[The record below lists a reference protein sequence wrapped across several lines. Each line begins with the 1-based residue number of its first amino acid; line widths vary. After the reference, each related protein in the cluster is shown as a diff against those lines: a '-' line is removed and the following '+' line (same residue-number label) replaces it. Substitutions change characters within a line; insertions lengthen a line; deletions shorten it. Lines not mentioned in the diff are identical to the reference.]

1 MGSLEALFHTSR
13 WNCQS
18 RYPTFP
24 NSRMD
29 FLKQLT
35 NPPKHNDLY
44 QGSHVTHRPCGVLLG
59 RMICNLRKSAF
70 PFSNREK
77 KKRKNPDEIV
87 SATSS
92 YYISPGPLI
101 YMSINSFSVLELIRL
116 ESIFIGQRG
125 RATKNLNSTMICNTP

>member
-1 MGSLEALFHTSR
+1 MLNGSSEILILFIGRNEIQLNLFTFFLWISKWMGSLEALFHTSR

-18 RYPTFP
+18 RYPTLP

-35 NPPKHNDLY
+35 NPPKLNDLY

-101 YMSINSFSVLELIRL
+101 YMS
-116 ESIFIGQRG
+116 Q
-125 RATKNLNSTMICNTP
+125 